1 MAGVIEILATLPTSP
16 FSTSCRIYEK
26 QTTHFKK
33 SPCFKNNEEN
43 CSENNT
49 TEKYVLRLDLL
60 LVFVLTHTMWCEQSS
75 PR

>member
-1 MAGVIEILATLPTSP
+1 MDKPVMAGVIEILATLPTSP

-43 CSENNT
+43 
-49 TEKYVLRLDLL
+49 
-60 LVFVLTHTMWCEQSS
+60 
-75 PR
+75 